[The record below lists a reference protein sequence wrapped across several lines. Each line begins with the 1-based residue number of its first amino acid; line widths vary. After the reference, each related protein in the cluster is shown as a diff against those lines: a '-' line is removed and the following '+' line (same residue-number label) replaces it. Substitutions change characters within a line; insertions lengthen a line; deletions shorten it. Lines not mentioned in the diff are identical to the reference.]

1 MRETL
6 ILTAVVIVGAA
17 LGDQWWKTEVVPVGW
32 TGERQ
37 S

>member
-17 LGDQWWKTEVVPVGW
+17 LGDQWWKTEVVLVCR
-32 TGERQ
+32 TGRR
-37 S
+37 